1 MLHFL
6 KEFECVKQAA
16 LTRQQQDIFNEIS
29 TQKMDGLHIIT
40 GVPGSGKTFLIK
52 YLTTHFIGCN
62 KNIIL
67 TASTGAAAARLSSL
81 AKTVHFQFK
90 IPSSKK
96 LYPESLSPS
105 DFRSIAI
112 NEADVIIID
121 EISMLT
127 RITFDMVVRQI
138 VTITNGTLLDPFS
151 QKLILLFGDLAQLPP
166 VCKHRGNV
174 CHRCNIASSAYIS
187 AGIQHNMTFSV

>member
-1 MLHFL
+1 
-6 KEFECVKQAA
+6 
-16 LTRQQQDIFNEIS
+16 
-29 TQKMDGLHIIT
+29 MDGLHIIT

-67 TASTGAAAARLSSL
+67 TASTGATATRLSSL
-81 AKTVHFQFK
+81 AKIVHFQFK

-174 CHRCNIASSAYIS
+174 CHRCNIASLAYIS
-187 AGIQHNMTFSV
+187 AGIQHNMTFSVRHASDP